1 MADIKALIITVV
13 TPLVQYPDDIQ
24 VDFKET
30 TRYLEYNLTV
40 NAEDIGRVIGR
51 QGRVVSAIRTIVYSV
66 RVSGPKRVR
75 LTIEDGQQK
84 NSWAKQWCFV

>member
-1 MADIKALIITVV
+1 MADIKALITTIV
-13 TPLVQYPDDIQ
+13 TPLVQHPTDIA

-30 TRYLEYNLTV
+30 NRYLEYHLTV
-40 NAEDIGRVIGR
+40 NPDDIGRVIGR
-51 QGRVVSAIRTIVYSV
+51 QGRVATAIRTVVYSV

-84 NSWAKQWCFV
+84 NS

>member
-1 MADIKALIITVV
+1 
-13 TPLVQYPDDIQ
+13 
-24 VDFKET
+24 
-30 TRYLEYNLTV
+30 
-40 NAEDIGRVIGR
+40 
-51 QGRVVSAIRTIVYSV
+51 VYSV

>member
-1 MADIKALIITVV
+1 MFCLRVFLYLVPVFEDESKYLVTRRSDIN
-13 TPLVQYPDDIQ
+13 

-40 NAEDIGRVIGR
+40 NPEDIGRVIGR
-51 QGRVVSAIRTIVYSV
+51 QGRVASAIRTIVYSV

-84 NSWAKQWCFV
+84 NS